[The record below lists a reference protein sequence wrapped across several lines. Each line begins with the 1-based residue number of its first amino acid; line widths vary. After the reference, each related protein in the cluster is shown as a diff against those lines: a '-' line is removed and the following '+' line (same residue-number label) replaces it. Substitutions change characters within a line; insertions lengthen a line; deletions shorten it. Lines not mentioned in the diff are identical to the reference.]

1 MSEIGIL
8 QQLQLTLYSPSNKS
22 PTPPSVPCTFFHDP
36 GSSLAGI
43 LAHMNVAEV
52 IPE

>member
-1 MSEIGIL
+1 MGDFATATANALLAIE
-8 QQLQLTLYSPSNKS
+8 QVAYSPLS
-22 PTPPSVPCTFFHDP
+22 TFFYDP